1 MGLMKTQANRMT
13 VVGYVRVSTEQQADG
28 GVSIDAQKEKLVA
41 YAKAMD
47 LTLVEVIEDAGES
60 AKTLN
65 RPGLRRAL
73 SMLEGGEADGLLVT
87 KLDRLT
93 RSVRD
98 LGDLVDRYFAARCA
112 LLSVSDSIDT
122 RTAAG
127 RLVLNVLTSVA
138 QWEREAVGE
147 RTRDALA
154 HLRSS
159 GVRLG
164 GEAMGWRR
172 TGATDSEGRRV
183 VEQVT
188 EERETVELIRVL
200 REEGRSLRDI
210 CAALTEA
217 GRRTKRG
224 GRWSPKVVATILR
237 REPVPGRTARRAA

>member
-1 MGLMKTQANRMT
+1 MDYMTQVKRTN

-28 GVSIDAQKEKLVA
+28 GVSLDAQREKLLA

-47 LTLVEVIEDAGES
+47 LTLVEVVEDAGAS

-73 SMLEGGEADGLLVT
+73 SFLEDGRADGMLVT

-98 LGDLVDRYFAARCA
+98 LGDLVDGYFATRFA

-172 TGATDSEGRRV
+172 QERRDEDGRRV
-183 VEQVT
+183 VEGVA
-188 EERETVELIRVL
+188 EERTTVAMILALNRD
-200 REEGRSLRDI
+200 GRSLRAI
-210 CAALTEA
+210 CAALTAA
-217 GRRTKRG
+217 GRKTKKG
-224 GRWSPKVVATILR
+224 GLWSPKVVRAILL
-237 REPVPGRTARRAA
+237 RERVAA

>member
-1 MGLMKTQANRMT
+1 MNDLRQVKRMN
-13 VVGYVRVSTEQQADG
+13 VVGYVRVATEQQADG
-28 GVSIDAQKEKLVA
+28 GVSIDAQREKLFA

-154 HLRSS
+154 HLRGS

-172 TGATDSEGRRV
+172 ADTTDGEGRRIFEDV
-183 VEQVT
+183 AD
-188 EERETVELIRVL
+188 ERETVAMILSL
-200 REEGRSLRDI
+200 GAKGRSLRAI
-210 CAALTEA
+210 CEALTAA

-224 GRWSPKVVATILR
+224 GRWSPKVVRAILLR
-237 REPVPGRTARRAA
+237 GQVAA

>member
-1 MGLMKTQANRMT
+1 MSDLRQTKRMN
-13 VVGYVRVSTEQQADG
+13 VVGYVRVSTEHQADG
-28 GVSIDAQKEKLVA
+28 GVSIDAQREKLTA

-47 LTLVEVIEDAGES
+47 LNLVEVIEDAGAS
-60 AKTLN
+60 AKTLD

-73 SMLEGGEADGLLVT
+73 SILEGGQADGLLVT

-98 LGDLVDRYFAARCA
+98 LGDLVDSYFAARCA

-154 HLRSS
+154 HLRGS

-172 TGATDSEGRRV
+172 GEATDDEGRRV
-183 VEQVT
+183 VLDVA
-188 EERETVELIRVL
+188 EERETVAMILSFGA
-200 REEGRSLRDI
+200 EGRSLRAI
-210 CAALTEA
+210 CEALTAA

-224 GRWSPKVVATILR
+224 GRWSPKVVRAILR
-237 REPVPGRTARRAA
+237 REPMVPKKRRAA

>member
-1 MGLMKTQANRMT
+1 MNQAKRVT
-13 VVGYVRVSTEQQADG
+13 VIGYVRVSTEHQADG
-28 GVSIDAQKEKLVA
+28 GVSIDAQREKVVA

-47 LTLVEVIEDAGES
+47 LRLAEIVEDAGAS
-60 AKTLN
+60 AKSVN
-65 RPGLRRAL
+65 RPGLQRVLAAL
-73 SMLEGGEADGLLVT
+73 ERGNASGLLIT

-98 LGDLVDRYFAARCA
+98 LGDLVERYFASRFA

-147 RTRDALA
+147 RTRDALT

-172 TGATDSEGRRV
+172 AEATDGEGRRI
-183 VEQVT
+183 VEGLA
-188 EERETVELIRVL
+188 EERETIAMIVSLSRK
-200 REEGRSLRDI
+200 GRSLRAI

-217 GRRTKRG
+217 GRRTKKER
-224 GRWSPKVVATILR
+224 RWSPKVVRAILL
-237 REPVPGRTARRAA
+237 REAEAA

>member
-1 MGLMKTQANRMT
+1 MKATRF
-13 VVGYVRVSTEQQADG
+13 VGYIRVSTDQQADD
-28 GVSIDAQKEKLVA
+28 GVSLGAQREKLA
-41 YAKAMD
+41 SYAKAMD
-47 LTLVEVIEDAGES
+47 LDLIEIIEDAGVS
-60 AKTLN
+60 AKSID
-65 RPGLRRAL
+65 RAGLQRAL
-73 SMLEGGEADGLLVT
+73 DILERGRADGILIA

-98 LGDLVDRYFAARCA
+98 LGDLVERYFAARFA

-154 HLRSS
+154 HIKST

-172 TGATDSEGRRV
+172 GNRTDDAGRRV
-183 VEQVT
+183 FEDVAD
-188 EERETVELIRVL
+188 ERETVAMILSL
-200 REEGRSLRDI
+200 DADGRSLRAI
-210 CAALTEA
+210 CTVLTA
-217 GRRTKRG
+217 SGKRTKRG
-224 GRWSPKVVATILR
+224 GRWSPKVVRAILR
-237 REPVPGRTARRAA
+237 RESIALKSGMTGSRRTAA